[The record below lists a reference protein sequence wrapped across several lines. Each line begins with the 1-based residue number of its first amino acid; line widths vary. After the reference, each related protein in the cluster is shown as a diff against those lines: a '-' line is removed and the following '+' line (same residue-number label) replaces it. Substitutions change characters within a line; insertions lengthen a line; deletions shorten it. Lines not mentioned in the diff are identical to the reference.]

1 MDNSNLSA
9 NFKKLVFFN
18 QLVSTS
24 LSLII
29 LTLYFAFILIIG
41 FYPNIFNI
49 YLFNSSITFG
59 IAFGL
64 FIILISIFLTFV
76 YVIISNLFLDKLK
89 DNDE

>member
-59 IAFGL
+59 IALGL